1 MADNNPTLRA
11 TLARQAAGI
20 FGFQFTSTFEIGG
33 RSPAHNAALTELS
46 ESDKLE
52 VAGVDLL
59 RAQSV
64 MVLAADLVGLNFRSL
79 IGTKVALDG
88 DPQWQLK
95 NFRLSPDGAL
105 YTFLLID
112 AQ

>member
-11 TLARQAAGI
+11 TIARQAAGI

-33 RSPAHNAALTELS
+33 RTPANNAMLTELS
-46 ESDKLE
+46 DSDKLE
-52 VAGVDLL
+52 IAGVDII

-64 MVLAADLVGLNFRSL
+64 MVLAADLLGVNIKAL
-79 IGTKVALDG
+79 IGTAVVLDG
-88 DPQWQLK
+88 DPSWQVK
-95 NFRLSPDGAL
+95 NFHLSPDGAL

>member
-11 TLARQAAGI
+11 TLARQVKGI
-20 FGFQFTSTFEIGG
+20 FAWEFTSTLEIGG
-33 RSPAHNAALTELS
+33 RTPANNAMLTELS
-46 ESDKLE
+46 DSDKLE
-52 VAGVDLL
+52 IAGVDII

-64 MVLAADLVGLNFRSL
+64 MVLAADLAGVNIKAL
-79 IGTKVALDG
+79 IGTNVVLDG
-88 DPQWQLK
+88 DPAWQVK
-95 NFRLSPDGAL
+95 TFRLSPDGAL